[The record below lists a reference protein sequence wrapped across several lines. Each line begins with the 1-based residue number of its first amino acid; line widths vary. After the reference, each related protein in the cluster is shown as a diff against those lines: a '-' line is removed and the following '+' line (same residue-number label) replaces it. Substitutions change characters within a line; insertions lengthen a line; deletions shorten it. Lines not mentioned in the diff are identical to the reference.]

1 MAPLR
6 VVEVLDVLRNREE
19 ISRGLAAGVSFRQ
32 RWRDVTLDA
41 DPFIMVRHS
50 LVRSKGAAPALAET
64 KTRTSRGRMALPT
77 RLVDLLRRH
86 RTNQLE
92 ERLIAGPDWQTQAD
106 ASAAV

>member
-1 MAPLR
+1 
-6 VVEVLDVLRNREE
+6 
-19 ISRGLAAGVSFRQ
+19 
-32 RWRDVTLDA
+32 
-41 DPFIMVRHS
+41 
-50 LVRSKGAAPALAET
+50 
-64 KTRTSRGRMALPT
+64 MALPT